1 MFPYNIY
8 NNNERGVS
16 ANMNIISTPLSEK
29 FASPCISN

>member
-16 ANMNIISTPLSEK
+16 ANMNIISTPVK
-29 FASPCISN
+29 WKVRFAMYF